1 MKTFATIEK
10 MALAAGIGA
19 NTSTASK
26 ADSPTA
32 TAGSRAALI
41 KNKQLGCFGGKTECN
56 YFSICE
62 VWFFV
67 STLPMASTI
76 TPFSSMT

>member
-19 NTSTASK
+19 STSEASK

-41 KNKQLGCFGGKTECN
+41 KNKQLGCFRGKTVYN